1 MARNYLRIAGAVGI
15 ARNYFRIDGNFG
27 RTCSYFR
34 NAGRL
39 GRGFGLRVSL
49 AIAALHN
56 PMILTQRV
64 QAGLSSS
71 PDNARSGKVDK
82 RLSMRRFVMTAES
95 IIILTAHVLLV
106 N

>member
-39 GRGFGLRVSL
+39 GRGFGLRVSV
-49 AIAALHN
+49 AISALHK

-64 QAGLSSS
+64 QAGLSSA
-71 PDNARSGKVDK
+71 PDNAPSGKEDK
-82 RLSMRRFVMTAES
+82 LVSTSRIGMTAYS
-95 IIILTAHVLLV
+95 NIILTVQCG
-106 N
+106 